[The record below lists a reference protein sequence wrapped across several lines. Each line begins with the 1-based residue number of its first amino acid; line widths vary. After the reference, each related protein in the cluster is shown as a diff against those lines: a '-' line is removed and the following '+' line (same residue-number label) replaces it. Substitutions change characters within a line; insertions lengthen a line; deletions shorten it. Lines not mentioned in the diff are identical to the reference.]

1 MHEQGLRNHLFQT
14 QGQVKATKLE
24 ARKTTTIWVY
34 VQIIEKQKLM
44 TMLGGM
50 RPTYDVFSTL
60 TKRTLNET
68 ITLDVAKALLF
79 NHEGNLARR
88 KTIKILPLPT
98 TNMIQG
104 T

>member
-14 QGQVKATKLE
+14 QGQGKATKLE

-50 RPTYDVFSTL
+50 RPTMMFSQLWQKNVEWNNNFRCCQGLTL
-60 TKRTLNET
+60 
-68 ITLDVAKALLF
+68 
-79 NHEGNLARR
+79 
-88 KTIKILPLPT
+88 
-98 TNMIQG
+98 
-104 T
+104 